1 MNYIVERFVIV
12 LGLLVA
18 VNTPMSTDESELKMS
33 LHNLDHYLLQ
43 VASELS
49 VQAILIQ
56 LYTK

>member
-1 MNYIVERFVIV
+1 MNYIGEGLVL

-18 VNTPMSTDESELKMS
+18 VNTSMSTDESELKMS

>member
-1 MNYIVERFVIV
+1 MNYIGERFVIV
-12 LGLLVA
+12 LGLLA
-18 VNTPMSTDESELKMS
+18 VNTPMSTDGSELKML